1 MFRAVQKF
9 MDAVEIRIGKQADEI
24 RTLRDELIQTRASV
38 PVITP
43 QPSMDFEA
51 IATRAALLVP
61 APVIDINAIAK
72 QAADLVPVPADG
84 KDGKD
89 GQDAPAVNVEE
100 IVAQV
105 AEAAI
110 PRITAAIPVPA
121 KGDKGDAGADGKAAV
136 EVNVEEIVA
145 RVAEIAIPRVAAIIP
160 VPKDGEKGERGA
172 DGIATRE
179 ELDSLAE
186 ERFADLKVRTLAD
199 SWQGVWMPD
208 KEYERGV
215 IVQWDGS
222 PWLALARTKSKP
234 GSPQSDWI
242 LFAKKGRDARK

>member
-43 QPSMDFEA
+43 QPSVDFEA

-61 APVIDINAIAK
+61 APVIDINAIAQ

-89 GQDAPAVNVEE
+89 GKDAPAVNVEE
-100 IVAQV
+100 IAAQV
-105 AEAAI
+105 ADAAI

-121 KGDKGDAGADGKAAV
+121 KGDKGDTGAAGK
-136 EVNVEEIVA
+136 
-145 RVAEIAIPRVAAIIP
+145 
-160 VPKDGEKGERGA
+160 

-179 ELDSLAE
+179 EVESLVE
-186 ERFADLKVRTLAD
+186 ERHADLKVRTLAD
-199 SWQGVWMPD
+199 SWQGVWTPD
-208 KEYERGV
+208 KEYQRGTV
-215 IVQWDGS
+215 TQWDGS
-222 PWLALARTKSKP
+222 PWLSLKETTAKP
-234 GSPQSDWI
+234 GTSPDWT

>member
-24 RTLRDELIQTRASV
+24 RALRDELIQTRASV

-43 QPSMDFEA
+43 LSHIDVDV

-61 APVIDINAIAK
+61 ATVIDVNAIAQ

-89 GQDAPAVNVEE
+89 GKDAPAVNVEE

-121 KGDKGDAGADGKAAV
+121 KGDKGDNGAAG
-136 EVNVEEIVA
+136 
-145 RVAEIAIPRVAAIIP
+145 
-160 VPKDGEKGERGA
+160 KDG
-172 DGIATRE
+172 ITTRE
-179 ELDSLAE
+179 EVESQIE
-186 ERFADLKVRTLAD
+186 TRFADLKVKTLAD
-199 SWQGVWMPD
+199 SWQGVWTPD
-208 KEYERGV
+208 KEYQRGTV
-215 IVQWDGS
+215 TQWDGS

-234 GSPQSDWI
+234 GSPQSDWT